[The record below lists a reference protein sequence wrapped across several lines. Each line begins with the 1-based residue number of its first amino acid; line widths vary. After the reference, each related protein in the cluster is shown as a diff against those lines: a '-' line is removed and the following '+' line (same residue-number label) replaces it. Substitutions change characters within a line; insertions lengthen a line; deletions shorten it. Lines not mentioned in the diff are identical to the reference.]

1 MPPPAAIRCASCG
14 QDNPPEARFCMRCGT
29 ALTRRCPNCGATNT
43 LAAQFCVRCGAPLA
57 LAAGTERRVLSVLF
71 ADLVG
76 STRLVLRTD
85 PEPMRAISGHYYRAM
100 REEVGRVGGVIEKYI
115 GDAVMAVFG
124 LPTAHEDDADRAVR
138 AAVAMQRRM
147 ADLNEARGLDL
158 HLRVGI
164 ATGEVIADPSA
175 VQAGQSMVTGEAVNL
190 AYRLQE
196 QAPPDAVVIDE
207 RTFRALRLHGEFK
220 PLPAADDEF
229 AGVPRWQVV
238 MIAEGQRAKRLRAP
252 LVGRDDE
259 LQFLLALYHRVVES
273 SRQHIVT
280 VMGAAGVGKSRL
292 VEEFAAL
299 IRAES
304 APPQV
309 LRGRCP
315 SYGEGLTY
323 WPLVEMVRQEC
334 GITDT
339 DAPAEMLEKLRAT
352 AGRVVVPI
360 LGEEAADTITADLA
374 ALLGLSAGRAYETM
388 WRDRLN
394 ALKQVAEHPAGVDVP
409 SAGPGRGPDVLIPS
423 VRAFFNALA
432 HRAPLVLIFEDL
444 HWAQESLLDLLE
456 RVAVAGPDV
465 PILTL
470 CLSRPELLE
479 RRATWGAR
487 LPSHTSLQ
495 LQPLRQEVGRS
506 LVFELLH
513 REPLA
518 AEVREAIL
526 TRAEGNPF
534 YIEEILR
541 RLIEGGELVRV
552 EGGWRLASPT
562 VEIRIPDTIHGI
574 LASRLDLLTP
584 VEKRV
589 ILDASVAGRVFWLNA
604 LVAMDELPR
613 DEVEAALQRLQDRDL
628 VVELR
633 DGGDQRRVQ
642 QQFLPLPDP
651 TPRQLALL
659 EAGEHWQP
667 APRADL
673 LGLAPGSGEPRLAGE
688 REFAFKHALIREVAY
703 SLVPKLARSV
713 RHLRFAE
720 WLKNATRRPVEE
732 MLGVLA
738 YHYEQAWRN
747 AFDTGDRAEDLARRA
762 VLTLRAAGTRA
773 MHLRTLPEAQGLYER
788 ALHIVRHV
796 GLTADLPLYLELL
809 VEYSDVVK
817 WLPAPKTVFEAT
829 QTVLDQAPALGRD
842 DLVARAWLNRAYA
855 EYDKGRLQDADAA
868 LRRALEIF
876 RRLGD
881 RRGEAEA
888 LEVLGGVTSDLRGSL
903 RIAEEAYRRVLEVYR
918 EMGDGMGE
926 ARTLAWLGRALLDGG
941 RIAEAK
947 TTLDEALR
955 LGRAH
960 HERISEA
967 KALFGLAII
976 AHLEGRAEECVAL
989 HHKVIRVVSELGNP
1003 SDKAPI
1009 RRHLAMHYLRH
1020 GKTAEAEEEIRKA
1033 LAVRR
1038 QHGLTSDH
1046 PNFLRTQAEVALA
1059 KGELLAAAD
1068 LAERAL
1074 GLLGEW
1080 DNVSRPTHRATL
1092 ARIRAA
1098 QGRLNEAEALFRAS
1112 VADLEVQ
1119 EYRIDFALV
1128 LMKYGEALGRREM
1141 LERARS
1147 EFAAMGAAYFVQ
1159 AIDRTLEEL
1168 PPTPAR
1174 SPGGA

>member
-1 MPPPAAIRCASCG
+1 MTPPAAIRCASCG
-14 QDNPPEARFCMRCGT
+14 QDNPPDARFCMRCGT
-29 ALTRRCPNCGATNT
+29 ALTRRCPNCGATNP
-43 LAAQFCVRCGAPLA
+43 LSAQFCLRCGAPLV
-57 LAAGTERRVLSVLF
+57 LAAGTERRVLTVLF

-76 STRLVLRTD
+76 STQLVLRTD
-85 PEPMRAISGHYYRAM
+85 PEPMRAISAQYFQAM
-100 REEVGRVGGVIEKYI
+100 REEIGRVGGVVEKYI

-124 LPTAHEDDADRAVR
+124 LPAAHEDDADRAVR
-138 AAVAMQRRM
+138 AAVAMQRQI

-164 ATGEVIADPSA
+164 ATGEVIADPGA
-175 VQAGQSMVTGEAVNL
+175 VPAGQSMVTGETVNL

-196 QAPPDAVVIDE
+196 HAPSDAIVIDE

-220 PLPAADDEF
+220 PLPSAGDEF

-238 MIAEGQRAKRLRAP
+238 MIAEGQRARRLRAP

-259 LQFLLALYHRVVES
+259 LQFLLALYHRVVEG
-273 SRQHIVT
+273 SRQHLVT
-280 VMGAAGVGKSRL
+280 VMGVAGVGKSRL
-292 VEEFAAL
+292 VEEFVAL

-304 APPQV
+304 VPPRV

-334 GITDT
+334 GITDG
-339 DAPAEMLEKLRAT
+339 DAPAETLEKLRA
-352 AGRVVVPI
+352 AVGRVVGPAI
-360 LGEEAADTITADLA
+360 GEEAVVTVSADLA
-374 ALLGLSAGRAYETM
+374 ALLGLSVTRAYETM

-394 ALKQVAEHPAGVDVP
+394 ALKQAVEHPVGVDIP

-432 HRAPLVLIFEDL
+432 RRAPLVLIFEDL

-487 LPSHTSLQ
+487 LPSHTSMQ
-495 LQPLRQEVGRS
+495 LQPLRQEVSRS
-506 LVFELLH
+506 LVFELLN
-513 REPLA
+513 REPLPPDL
-518 AEVREAIL
+518 REAIL
-526 TRAEGNPF
+526 ARAEGNPF
-534 YIEEILR
+534 FIEEILR
-541 RLIEGGELVRV
+541 RLVDGGELVRGD
-552 EGGWRLASPT
+552 GGWHLASPT

-584 VEKRV
+584 VEKHV
-589 ILDASVAGRVFWLNA
+589 IMDASVAGRVFWLNA
-604 LVAMDELPR
+604 LVAMSDLSR

-628 VVELR
+628 IMEWH
-633 DGGDQRRVQ
+633 D
-642 QQFLPLPDP
+642 DP
-651 TPRQLALL
+651 GR
-659 EAGEHWQP
+659 
-667 APRADL
+667 RADL
-673 LGLAPGSGEPRLAGE
+673 LGLAREGGAPRLAGE
-688 REFAFKHALIREVAY
+688 RQFAFKHALIRDVAY
-703 SLVPKLARSV
+703 SLVPKLVRSA
-713 RHLRFAE
+713 RHLRFAG
-720 WLKNATRRPVEE
+720 WLTDATGRPIEE
-732 MLGVLA
+732 MYGVLA
-738 YHYEQAWRN
+738 FHYEQAWRN
-747 AFDTGDRAEDLARRA
+747 AFDTGDRAEELARRA
-762 VLTLRAAGTRA
+762 IEALRRAGMRA
-773 MHLRTLPEAQGLYER
+773 MSLRTLPEARALYER

-796 GLTADLPLYLELL
+796 GLTTERPLYLELL
-809 VEYSDVVK
+809 TEYTDVVK
-817 WLPAPKTVFEAT
+817 WLSTPEAVFEAT
-829 QTVLDQAPALGRD
+829 QTILNQAPALSRD
-842 DLVARAWLNRAYA
+842 DLVARAWLNKAYA
-855 EYDKGRLQDADAA
+855 EYDSGRLQDADAA

-881 RRGEAEA
+881 RPGEAEA

-903 RIAEEAYRRVLEVYR
+903 RIAEEAYRRVLDLYR
-918 EMGDGMGE
+918 EMGDGMGQ

-941 RIAEAK
+941 RVAEAK
-947 TTLDEALR
+947 ATLDEAMR
-955 LGRAH
+955 LARIH

-967 KALFGLAII
+967 KALFGLAVI

-989 HHKVIRVVSELGNP
+989 HHRVIKVVGELGNP
-1003 SDKAPI
+1003 LDEAPI
-1009 RRHLAMHYLRH
+1009 RRHLSMHYLRH
-1020 GKTAEAEEEIRKA
+1020 GKVAEAEEEIRKA

-1038 QHGLTSDH
+1038 QYGLKSES

-1074 GLLGEW
+1074 SLLGEW
-1080 DNVSRPTHRATL
+1080 DNVSKPTHRATL

-1098 QGRLNEAEALFRAS
+1098 QGREEEAEELFRAS
-1112 VADLEVQ
+1112 VADLEAQ
-1119 EYRIDFALV
+1119 EYRIDLALV
-1128 LMKYGEALGRREM
+1128 LMKYGDAFGRREI

-1147 EFAAMGAAYFVQ
+1147 EFAAMGATYFVQ
-1159 AIDRTLEEL
+1159 AIDRRLEEL
-1168 PPTPAR
+1168 PPTPALF
-1174 SPGGA
+1174 PGGS